1 VTIEDIGPKPSA
13 FDLERATV
21 ENPNYRAVVW
31 SGHYLQVTLMSI
43 EPGESI
49 GLELHPETDQFVR
62 LDAGQGRAEMGP
74 SADEM
79 TFTQDVSDGWC
90 VLIPAGVWHNITNTG
105 DEPMRLY
112 SIYSP
117 VHHAA
122 GRVQPTP
129 ADAER
134 DEQTGADEPPEWSIQ
149 PVADAP
155 DQHAG

>member
-1 VTIEDIGPKPSA
+1 MTIQDIGPKPSV
-13 FDLERATV
+13 FDLETATV
-21 ENPNYRAVVW
+21 ENPHYRAVAW
-31 SGHYLQVTLMSI
+31 SGSYLQVTLMSI
-43 EPGESI
+43 PPGESI

-62 LDAGQGRAEMGP
+62 LDAGTGRVEIGP
-74 SADEM
+74 SADEL
-79 TFTQDVSDGWC
+79 TLTEEVSDGWC

-105 DEPMRLY
+105 TEPMRLY

-122 GRVQPTP
+122 GKIQPTA
-129 ADAER
+129 ADAQR
-134 DEQTGADEPPEWSIQ
+134 DEESGADEPPQWSIQ